1 MATTGLHG
9 YVLLLT
15 FSIFSLATDMITTK
29 RFHGITKTKQVLE
42 GTGTFCLQNFY

>member
-15 FSIFSLATDMITTK
+15 FSTFSLGTDMITTT
-29 RFHGITKTKQVLE
+29 RFHGITKTKQVLDKK
-42 GTGTFCLQNFY
+42 GTPCLQNFY